1 MVDVKNE
8 ASSFRLLAL
17 IPPYN
22 RTAACS
28 LSDSEVVVRRKEIT
42 HESMH
47 AILKELK
54 NILNKPLDFL
64 CADGKFRKLA
74 PMLHFLN
81 LDGQEISMHTMC
93 SIANCPVCTVPRSEL
108 GNPDFRF
115 DLRSL
120 SELSGIQVFI
130 AVNEASL
137 QRCQAL
143 FYEMV

>member
-17 IPPYN
+17 FSPYN
-22 RTAACS
+22 HTAACS

-42 HESMH
+42 HERMH
-47 AILKELK
+47 AILKGLK

-81 LDGQEISMHTMC
+81 LDGQEISVHTVC
-93 SIANCPVCTVPRSEL
+93 SIANCPVYTVPRSEL
-108 GNPDFRF
+108 GNPDFQF
-115 DLRSL
+115 DFRSS
-120 SELSGIQVFI
+120 SEVSCIQVFI
-130 AVNEASL
+130 AVNEATL

-143 FYEMV
+143 FY

>member
-1 MVDVKNE
+1 M
-8 ASSFRLLAL
+8 
-17 IPPYN
+17 
-22 RTAACS
+22 
-28 LSDSEVVVRRKEIT
+28 VVRWKEIID
-42 HESMH
+42 ESMH
-47 AILKELK
+47 AISKGLK

-81 LDGQEISMHTMC
+81 LDGQEISMHTVC

-108 GNPDFRF
+108 GNPDFQF
-115 DLRSL
+115 ELRSS
-120 SELSGIQVFI
+120 SEVSGIQVFI
-130 AVNEASL
+130 AVNEATL